1 MKYTIFDSKITPTDV
16 KIYIEDGIPYLD
28 YTGTAM
34 TNQGKVKIHIPK
46 IGLEIDAVTKEVDEC
61 YAYNDLNCPLAL
73 IKTRE
78 QFFVSNNKLFEYEII
93 EREMSKEDIEKELG
107 YKVKIMK

>member
-1 MKYTIFDSKITPTDV
+1 MKYTIFDGKITPTDV

-46 IGLEIDAVTKEVDEC
+46 IGLEIDAVTK
-61 YAYNDLNCPLAL
+61 NDLNCPLAL
-73 IKTRE
+73 IKIRE